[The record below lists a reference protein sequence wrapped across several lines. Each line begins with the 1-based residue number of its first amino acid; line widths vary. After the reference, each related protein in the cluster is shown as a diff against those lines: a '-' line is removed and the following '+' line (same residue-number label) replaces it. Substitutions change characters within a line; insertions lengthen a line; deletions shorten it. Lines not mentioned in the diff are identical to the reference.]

1 MVICDVRSGMT
12 MNEKERYELI
22 NQNISLAVLP
32 LLKENIRQTLVLR
45 AIVIIGVLVVLIA
58 NLILGA
64 VLYGN

>member
-1 MVICDVRSGMT
+1 VRSGVT
-12 MNEKERYELI
+12 MNEKERFELI

>member
-1 MVICDVRSGMT
+1 MT

-32 LLKENIRQTLVLR
+32 LLKENIRQTVALR
-45 AIVIIGVLVVLIA
+45 SIVIIGVLVVLVA

>member
-22 NQNISLAVLP
+22 NQNISLNILP
-32 LLKENIRQTLVLR
+32 LVKENIRQTLALR
-45 AIVIIGVLVVLIA
+45 SIVIIGVVVVLA
-58 NLILGA
+58 SHLILGA